1 MNYTHVP
8 PFRIRIFMI
17 LRNSFFL
24 FFCLPGIFGWGCL
37 SMLRAY
43 GGRILT
49 FSVLMNGGMPCHGN
63 SVYHSLIFFSLF
75 SQSLNIKDISMKVR
89 KCNYMYIYI
98 LTFNVSYRF
107 PVQSYFIVLE
117 NDYNKHIKMYCHW
130 MEYSCFVDEMAR
142 FSAINQIK

>member
-1 MNYTHVP
+1 MGLVPTFFRSNKLKWIRKSTVKVKLKEWYARP

-17 LRNSFFL
+17 LRNS
-24 FFCLPGIFGWGCL
+24 LPGIFGWGCL

-43 GGRILT
+43 SGRILT

-89 KCNYMYIYI
+89 KCSLLIQLQKLNIGEVNCVLMCDYI
-98 LTFNVSYRF
+98 
-107 PVQSYFIVLE
+107 
-117 NDYNKHIKMYCHW
+117 H
-130 MEYSCFVDEMAR
+130 
-142 FSAINQIK
+142 

>member
-1 MNYTHVP
+1 
-8 PFRIRIFMI
+8 
-17 LRNSFFL
+17 
-24 FFCLPGIFGWGCL
+24 
-37 SMLRAY
+37 MLRAY
-43 GGRILT
+43 SGRILT

-107 PVQSYFIVLE
+107 PVQSYFIVQE
-117 NDYNKHIKMYCHW
+117 NDYNKHIKMYCH
-130 MEYSCFVDEMAR
+130 
-142 FSAINQIK
+142 